1 MTHGYLDGLF
11 ICDSGFRAH
20 LSMQTGLKRAHNA
33 ARAVLTSHRNLREAT
48 QVLVGP
54 IIFASFF
61 GRMRSL
67 PSLMEGMR

>member
-33 ARAVLTSHRNLREAT
+33 ARALLTSHRNCEKRRKSWSDLSFL
-48 QVLVGP
+48 LV
-54 IIFASFF
+54 
-61 GRMRSL
+61 SL
-67 PSLMEGMR
+67 GGCVRYLP